1 MPVIMVKAR
10 KGVLKTK
17 EMKAQLI
24 EELTNAFAR
33 TVGDNK
39 YKDRATVIIEEI
51 PDENW
56 GRSGKQVAS

>member
-1 MPVIMVKAR
+1 MPVIIVKAR
-10 KGVLKTK
+10 KDVLKTK

-24 EELTNAFAR
+24 EELSNAFAR

-39 YKDRATVIIEEI
+39 YKNRTTVIIEEI

-56 GRSGKQVAS
+56 GRAGKQVSL

>member
-17 EMKAQLI
+17 EMKAKLI
-24 EELTNAFAR
+24 EELSDAFAR

-39 YKDRATVIIEEI
+39 YKERTTVIIEEI

-56 GRSGKQVAS
+56 GRGGKQVSS

>member
-1 MPVIMVKAR
+1 MPVIMVKTR

-24 EELTNAFAR
+24 EELSEAFAR
-33 TVGDNK
+33 TVGDNS
-39 YKDRATVIIEEI
+39 YKERTTLIIEEI

-56 GRSGKQVAS
+56 GRSGKQVTS

>member
-1 MPVIMVKAR
+1 MPVIIVKTR
-10 KGVLKTK
+10 KDVLKTK

-24 EELTNAFAR
+24 EELSNAFAR

-39 YKDRATVIIEEI
+39 YINRTAVIIEEV

-56 GRSGKQVAS
+56 GRSGKQVSL